1 MDSRGLLRERTAKVP
16 RLLARG
22 NGEVGDRCGVA
33 TGGRFSSGEWPT
45 ELFDQITDLLAEALV
60 LDFQHGAKTPCVQV
74 DSELSPDHTLRTKS
88 PLT

>member
-1 MDSRGLLRERTAKVP
+1 MDSKGLTRERTARVP
-16 RLLARG
+16 SLLAQG
-22 NGEVGDRCGVA
+22 NGEVGGRCGVA

-60 LDFQHGAKTPCVQV
+60 LDYQHGAKTPCVQV
-74 DSELSPDHTLRTKS
+74 DSEPSPAHTLWTKS